1 MIIMAVLGA
10 IVIALVIASR
20 MAGVGLEAQQ
30 FYKYTAERE
39 NNYQMARSA
48 VEMGFELLRADNGDT
63 DSVNSVWAV
72 GAVSLEWEGKNVVI
86 SVVDEESKF
95 PLSVMQKNTNN
106 CAFWSEALVRLFEN
120 GGLGKGEE
128 ARDQFLDWVDSDS
141 QRRSRGAEGND
152 YADMIV
158 RNSPMDSLQELFALP
173 AWQEG
178 PNYKTP
184 HNVADFKELEANY
197 NNSVSGESGSG
208 DNNNATNTENSFLN
222 GSNNDGGFGLE
233 VPEAQTQGMR
243 EAADWKD
250 FVSIYSSG
258 KINVNTAPKDILLC
272 LDSAMTTTI
281 VDEIDNKR
289 RSGAFK
295 RVEDLRDVAGIDA
308 DLLFRIQD
316 QLCVKSKIFTVEA
329 SVLSSPGGVK
339 VHSVVKRDGGKIQV
353 IYWGIE

>member
-1 MIIMAVLGA
+1 MIIMAVLGS
-10 IVIALVIASR
+10 IIIALVIASR
-20 MAGVGLEAQQ
+20 MAEVGLEAQQ

-63 DSVNSVWAV
+63 DSVNSLWAV
-72 GAVSLEWEGKNVVI
+72 GAVSLEWEGKNIVVG
-86 SVVDEESKF
+86 VVDEESKF
-95 PLSVMQKNTNN
+95 PLSVMQKNPDS
-106 CAFWSEALVRLFEN
+106 CDFWSGALVRLFEN

-128 ARDQFLDWVDSDS
+128 ACDQFLDWVDSDS

-152 YADMIV
+152 YPDMIV

-178 PNYKTP
+178 PNYQTP
-184 HNVADFKELEANY
+184 HGIADFNEIESKYSSSTTGDTTSNTTGASDKNEASDGDY
-197 NNSVSGESGSG
+197 N
-208 DNNNATNTENSFLN
+208 
-222 GSNNDGGFGLE
+222 LE
-233 VPEAQTQGMR
+233 VPDAQTQGVR
-243 EAADWKD
+243 ETADWKD
-250 FVSIYSSG
+250 FVTIYSSG
-258 KINVNTAPKDILLC
+258 KININTAPKEVLLC
-272 LDSAMTTTI
+272 LDSAMTSTI

-295 RVEDLRDVAGIDA
+295 KVEELRDVAGIDA

-316 QLCVKSKIFTVEA
+316 HLCVKSEIFTVEA

-339 VHSVVKRDGGKIQV
+339 IHSVIKRDSGKIKI
-353 IYWGIE
+353 IYWGVE